1 MDGDFQAHY
10 LSAEQAYGAGDFHTA
25 QSIVV
30 DLLGQLDDL
39 AENNTEQE
47 TVLAWRAFVA
57 LLAGNIQLYGL
68 NEPNQASG
76 FYELVLKSNPQD
88 TLKGLAE
95 QGLERIQER
104 QGDVPE
110 VVDPAPASPPPA
122 STLIQDPFLTQPT
135 TIECTDGS
143 NHQENPSQATA
154 TPWLDAPAA
163 TQSQAPVATAPIAFD
178 EEVAEVIIETDDGS
192 SPVIEVQVD
201 PEPEDVIEA
210 DVMPEPEPEPE
221 PKPTLVV
228 NPSIR
233 QRLEQGRLQVN
244 LPAQQNRPSE
254 ISSDRGKKSS
264 RWSWLRKLSGRS

>member
-30 DLLGQLDDL
+30 DLLSQLDDL

-110 VVDPAPASPPPA
+110 VVDPLPASPPPA
-122 STLIQDPFLTQPT
+122 STLIQDPFLTQPST
-135 TIECTDGS
+135 AKFTVVQIIKRTQAKPLPRPGWTPV
-143 NHQENPSQATA
+143 HQ
-154 TPWLDAPAA
+154 
-163 TQSQAPVATAPIAFD
+163 
-178 EEVAEVIIETDDGS
+178 
-192 SPVIEVQVD
+192 
-201 PEPEDVIEA
+201 
-210 DVMPEPEPEPE
+210 
-221 PKPTLVV
+221 PKPRSPPPRL
-228 NPSIR
+228 PST
-233 QRLEQGRLQVN
+233 
-244 LPAQQNRPSE
+244 
-254 ISSDRGKKSS
+254 K
-264 RWSWLRKLSGRS
+264 RWPKW